1 MEEPDPQL
9 HPAEA
14 ELIASAYCFKIG
26 LSITTI
32 SVIILCF
39 QWLQTAP
46 ESSMTL
52 TAFFLSIACG
62 WTAWW
67 GRNLLAR
74 YANLRNRLKEPMS
87 RAYHDP
93 DPLR

>member
-1 MEEPDPQL
+1 
-9 HPAEA
+9 
-14 ELIASAYCFKIG
+14 
-26 LSITTI
+26 
-32 SVIILCF
+32 
-39 QWLQTAP
+39 
-46 ESSMTL
+46 MTL